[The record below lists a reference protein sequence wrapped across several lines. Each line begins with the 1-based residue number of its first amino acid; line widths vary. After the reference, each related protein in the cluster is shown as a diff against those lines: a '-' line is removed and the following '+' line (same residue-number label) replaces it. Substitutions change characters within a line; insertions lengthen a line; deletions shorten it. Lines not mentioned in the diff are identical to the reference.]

1 MQALELKS
9 DSPEHIAD
17 IIRNTRLERD
27 QLKARVTQLEE
38 QQRWIPVSEF
48 DIKED
53 GIYIYIDT
61 RDQLQ
66 LSYFYAKDRRKF
78 AHYVKQIYTMQIIL
92 PEWEEK
98 QEGE

>member
-1 MQALELKS
+1 MSKFYTISYGFTKSKEALLAI
-9 DSPEHIAD
+9 IAEKD
-17 IIRNTRLERD
+17 
-27 QLKARVTQLEE
+27 ARIKELEE

-53 GIYIYIDT
+53 GIYLYIDT

>member
-1 MQALELKS
+1 MEIEKFALEAL
-9 DSPEHIAD
+9 DHIE
-17 IIRNTRLERD
+17 RL
-27 QLKARVTQLEE
+27 QARVQELEQE
-38 QQRWIPVSEF
+38 RRWIPVNEF

-53 GIYIYIDT
+53 GIYLYIDT

-98 QEGE
+98 QDGE